1 MIFTIIIFLEY
12 LVNKY
17 YLKNTLFEILNII
30 ILYSLSNILSN
41 ILSNNTIIKI
51 ITVYFIYEFFNYFL
65 KILFILFLILF
76 FINIFYNI
84 ILKKESFCKKN
95 NINT

>member
-51 ITVYFIYEFFNYFL
+51 ITVYFIYEFLIISLKYYSYYF
-65 KILFILFLILF
+65 
-76 FINIFYNI
+76 
-84 ILKKESFCKKN
+84 
-95 NINT
+95 